1 MFAKAST
8 SGAATVNSNDGN
20 AGTGFKPVKGRRGTL
35 YHLSSTVGKQ
45 QNGNATLD
53 DVKISRRFAANRY
66 FFSAAGI
73 LKLLIIILFLIAGT
87 LFLTLHD
94 CPSAPSWYKWLYP
107 LACLFI
113 FISTAAL
120 YALFVLGM
128 AEDNPSFWVK
138 LDLVVTLTEAVAIIA
153 ISIVT
158 MTEGHCSSDIG
169 ETVLGP
175 LGLAGAAL
183 MAVSSA
189 ATYIMWRYRSQEP
202 TVQSSTATEE
212 QPNPRYSVFI

>member
-73 LKLLIIILFLIAGT
+73 LKLLIIVST
-87 LFLTLHD
+87 V
-94 CPSAPSWYKWLYP
+94 PLY
-107 LACLFI
+107 
-113 FISTAAL
+113 L
-120 YALFVLGM
+120 YR
-128 AEDNPSFWVK
+128 
-138 LDLVVTLTEAVAIIA
+138 VVIHAV
-153 ISIVT
+153 
-158 MTEGHCSSDIG
+158 M
-169 ETVLGP
+169 
-175 LGLAGAAL
+175 
-183 MAVSSA
+183 
-189 ATYIMWRYRSQEP
+189 SQ
-202 TVQSSTATEE
+202 VCF
-212 QPNPRYSVFI
+212 NR